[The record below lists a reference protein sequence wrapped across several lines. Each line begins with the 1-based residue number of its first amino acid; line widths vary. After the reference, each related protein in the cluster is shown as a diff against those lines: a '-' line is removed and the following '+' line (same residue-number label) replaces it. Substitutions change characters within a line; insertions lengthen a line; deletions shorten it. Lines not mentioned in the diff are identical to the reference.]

1 MKEETGKVGVVPID
15 EMIGF
20 VDSEVGVILALSGDG
35 MEVLFASKE
44 NAPLRWVKIGEFTP
58 DPRGI
63 PSAEEVEGAEE
74 PPPEED

>member
-1 MKEETGKVGVVPID
+1 MSEKIGVVTIE

-20 VDSEVGVILALSGDG
+20 VDSEVGLIIALSSDG

-58 DPRGI
+58 DPKGI
-63 PSAEEVEGAEE
+63 PSAEEMANEE
-74 PPPEED
+74 EAPEEDS

>member
-1 MKEETGKVGVVPID
+1 MSEKIGVVIIE

-20 VDSEVGVILALSGDG
+20 VDSEVGLIIALSSDG

-63 PSAEEVEGAEE
+63 PSAEEMTSEDA
-74 PPPEED
+74 PPEEES